1 MSGLIERHPE
11 RCRALYNRY
20 VKQAEEKLFEDHVN
34 NHETLCLS
42 STLMSHV
49 YITDSDDEES
59 RTCLGRQV
67 LTERLVF
74 PFVSPQRNTSFPF

>member
-1 MSGLIERHPE
+1 MSGLIERQPE

-34 NHETLCLS
+34 NHETLCLWS

-59 RTCLGRQV
+59 RTCLTASTRRADGNPLQRAFQ
-67 LTERLVF
+67 R
-74 PFVSPQRNTSFPF
+74 FVKW